1 MVSTAE
7 YYRQNEPARKRRITQ
22 QKKYQKTAKGRGI
35 KLRANKLRAKLGLK
49 VGDPRDAAHYAGS
62 KTKGRPQAKSTNRA
76 SRSLKIRN
84 T

>member
-7 YYRQNEPARKRRITQ
+7 YYRQNEPARKHRLRQ
-22 QKKYQKTAKGRGI
+22 QSLYQKTAKGRGI

-62 KTKGRPQAKSTNRA
+62 KTKGRPQAQSINRA

>member
-22 QKKYQKTAKGRGI
+22 QKKYQKT
-35 KLRANKLRAKLGLK
+35 ANKLRAKLGLK